1 MAKNKKIYKVGNRY
15 VVKQNGKVTIV
26 KKKKLTEAAKDKNTS
41 KQKTETIPQEIAVS
55 ETLNEN
61 LETQPTTTNQSTIK
75 IDKKLFIILPILSC
89 LVVAIIITVSLI
101 STAIKKPT
109 DLKLIDETLTWT
121 AIDDVNYYVL
131 DINGT
136 EYISETNSFD
146 VSSLYP
152 NTYKAKVRAV
162 KNNRQSRFSSVLK
175 FEIIKPI
182 LEVTSNN
189 ESRFVKAYDGTSIY
203 DGTLQLGEH
212 YYIES
217 SQLKY
222 GSDVDLDITEV
233 IFNCK
238 NVQSANKITVRYA
251 GLKGESAKYYSIA
264 PGTLIFDARI
274 EPKQVQVSP
283 NNFVKQFADTD
294 NLYDEI
300 IDEELNESV
309 SLTYTRETGEY
320 LGSYDIL
327 GAISS
332 NPNYTI
338 TLVDGSGKDKFEII
352 PRVINV
358 VGSADATVR
367 KIYDGTERMNVSE
380 LNSDIYVIENIVS
393 GYNVDIILEQALF
406 NSANV
411 TEAEKLTVY
420 FSGTLIDPYGVYKT
434 LKSSFEVSGVIEP
447 KKVKIVPNQF
457 KKQFGNEDEL
467 CQEYFD
473 EETNQTVTL
482 TFERNAGENIGKYN
496 IIAAKSSSANF
507 TFELIDNTGHNK
519 FEIEKRSLTVLPTD
533 AILQK
538 AYDGILNFDGDV
550 IKNVHYVLVGE
561 LNDYPVDIQIL
572 SALYDFATVSNAN
585 KVNIEISELLN
596 DPNNV
601 YKITSRSIVL
611 NACITKKLIYIEPD
625 FYSKQYGDADVLTAE
640 YFDSETDT
648 NIEITYSRTS
658 GEIVGHYDI
667 ISAFSGNENFEFEV
681 LYGNSKFEILKR
693 QISVS
698 ALDNKLSKPFD
709 NNANCDLVIEK
720 GLHYKFENILEEE
733 EPEITF
739 ISYFNLPD
747 VNASYIILSDIILT
761 KFYDRYELA
770 LNTINIPA
778 EIKAKVVVVEPQ
790 YFTAQFGEVEFLRQS
805 YTDVELDI
813 SFIVIFNREEGDG
826 VGSYDI
832 VSAVASNQNYLVEVI
847 NGEDKYLISPRVL
860 KVDKVEGTIFNKIYD
875 GTTDCTLP
883 IIQGVHYNLE
893 NLTGGRSVSLNII
906 EKVFDSKN
914 VAEVTKVIVRYA
926 AVLDGADAEQFVTV
940 GGTMEFDAVI
950 LPQPVDVIP
959 EVFNKD
965 YLSDFELRQKVLD
978 PISGDIF
985 TVSFLTT
992 AGADHILTECGIYD
1006 IIDVYS
1012 EDPNHTAK
1020 LVNGT
1025 GAEKFIINRINLTI
1039 NANNRNTVY
1048 NAQGQGINPPS
1059 STPDRQLSVKYKIT
1073 ADSEEPFGSELPVN
1087 AGTYTARIIFE
1098 GDKNYLPQYIDRIL
1112 FIDRAESVI
1121 TNTTPSDYIYDG
1133 TIKPLT
1139 ATLNHSEAPLA
1150 FSRNDYI
1157 DAGTYN
1163 YILISVPQTTNY
1175 KAASIIVSLT
1185 IARCIVSNEDINYP
1199 MASPITYGQYLYS
1212 SEFSGGSTLGDF
1224 SWSEPNIIP
1233 LVADTEFLVIF
1244 TPYDL
1249 INYDWTDVDM
1259 QRYVEIRVNKFVVL
1273 DLTLP
1278 TATGVVYTN
1287 ALSTSQLIGTC
1298 EYGTFTWENGD
1309 LIPLASGYYNAVFE
1323 PYDEENYDFSNISR
1337 VQQIYVV
1344 VSFRTYFES
1353 NGGSRVETMIV
1364 NVIQF
1369 EPFTYRE
1376 GYVFDG
1382 WYYDETLMRK
1392 AEFPLQITED
1402 TVLYAGWYSEGLIF
1416 LNRGN
1421 HYSVMLDALTIETS
1435 IFIPSEYKGLPV
1447 TSIENEGFI
1456 NCTALEVVVI
1466 PSTVVSIGHRAF
1478 VGCVNLAFVQI
1489 MNDIKNIAFGIDW
1502 IETGYIY
1509 GTDLLFNAEPCPDCD
1524 GTQEFHQSACE
1535 HFDELLLKYNDI
1547 YLYKENYE
1555 TLTKYY

>member
-41 KQKTETIPQEIAVS
+41 KQKAETIPQEIAVS
-55 ETLNEN
+55 ESLNEN
-61 LETQPTTTNQSTIK
+61 LETQSTPTNQPTIK
-75 IDKKLFIILPILSC
+75 INKKFLYNIILPILFC
-89 LVVAIIITVSLI
+89 LVIAIIITVSLI
-101 STAIKKPT
+101 STTIKKPT
-109 DLKLIDETLTWT
+109 DLRLINETLTWT
-121 AIDDVNYYVL
+121 AIEDVNYYVL

-136 EYISETNSFD
+136 EYVSETNSFD

-175 FEIIKPI
+175 FEILKPI

-189 ESRFVKAYDGTSIY
+189 ESRFVKAYDGTTIY
-203 DGTLQLGEH
+203 NGTIQLGEH

-217 SQLKY
+217 SQLRY

-233 IFNCK
+233 MFNSK
-238 NVQSANKITVRYA
+238 NVQSANKVTVRYS

-274 EPKQVQVSP
+274 EPKKVQVTP

-300 IDEELNESV
+300 IDEELNERV
-309 SLTYTRETGEY
+309 ALTYTREPGEY
-320 LGSYDIL
+320 IGSYDIL

-332 NPNYTI
+332 DPNYTI
-338 TLVDGSGKDKFEII
+338 LLVDGSGKDKFEII

-358 VGSADATVR
+358 VGNANVTVR
-367 KIYDGTERMNVSE
+367 KTYDGTEQMNVSE

-393 GYNVDIILEQALF
+393 GYNVDIILERALF

-420 FSGTLIDPYGVYKT
+420 FSGVLIDPNGVYKT
-434 LKSSFEVSGVIEP
+434 LKSSFEVLGVIEP

-457 KKQFGNEDEL
+457 KKQFGNDDEL

-473 EETNQTVTL
+473 EETKQTVTL
-482 TFERNAGENIGKYN
+482 TFERNAGENIGRYD

-507 TFELIDNTGHNK
+507 TFELIENTGNNK

-538 AYDGILNFDGDV
+538 AYDGILNFDGDI

-561 LNDYPVDIQIL
+561 LNGYPVDIQIL
-572 SALYDFATVSNAN
+572 SAMYDYATISNAN

-625 FYSKQYGDADVLTAE
+625 FYCKQYGDADVLTAE

-658 GEIVGHYDI
+658 GEIVGQYDI
-667 ISAFSGNENFEFEV
+667 ISAFSENENYEFEV
-681 LYGNSKFEILKR
+681 LYGNNKFEILKR
-693 QISVS
+693 QISVF
-698 ALDNKLSKPFD
+698 ALDNNLSKTFD

-720 GLHYKFENILEEE
+720 GLHYKFENTLVDE

-747 VNASYIILSDIILT
+747 VNASYIILSDIALT

-778 EIKAKVVVVEPQ
+778 AIKAKVVVVEPQ
-790 YFTAQFGEVEFLRQS
+790 YFTSQFGEVEFMRQS
-805 YTDVELDI
+805 YTDTELDI
-813 SFIVIFNREEGDG
+813 SFTVIFNREEGDE

-832 VSAVASNQNYLVEVI
+832 VSAVASNQNYFVEVI

-893 NLTGGRSVSLNII
+893 NLIGGRSVSLNII

-914 VAEVTKVIVRYA
+914 VAEATKVIVRYA

-950 LPQPVDVIP
+950 LPQTVEVIP
-959 EVFNKD
+959 EVFTKD
-965 YLSDFELRQKVLD
+965 YLSDFELKQNVLD

-985 TVSFLTT
+985 TVSFITS
-992 AGADHILTECGIYD
+992 AGIDHLLTECGVYD
-1006 IIDVYS
+1006 IIDVFS

-1025 GAEKFIINRINLTI
+1025 GTEKFIINRINLII
-1039 NANNRNTVY
+1039 NASDRNTVY
-1048 NAQGQGINPPS
+1048 NRQGQRINLPNSIPE
-1059 STPDRQLSVKYKIT
+1059 RELSVIYK
-1073 ADSEEPFGSELPVN
+1073 ASNVSDDNFSEEAPIN
-1087 AGTYTARIIFE
+1087 AGTYVARVIFE
-1098 GDKNYLPQYIDRIL
+1098 GDRNYLPQYVDRTL
-1112 FIDRAESVI
+1112 FIERAESVI
-1121 TNTTPSDYIYDG
+1121 VNTTPKDYIYDG

-1139 ATLNHSEAPLA
+1139 ATLNHSETALIY
-1150 FSRNDYI
+1150 SRNDYI
-1157 DAGTYN
+1157 NAGTYN
-1163 YILISVPQTTNY
+1163 VLISVPQTTNY
-1175 KAASIIVSLT
+1175 KAASIAVSFT
-1185 IARCIVSNEDINYP
+1185 IARCVVQNEDIEYP
-1199 MASPITYGQYLYS
+1199 KASPITYGQHLYS
-1212 SEFSGGSTLGDF
+1212 AEFLGGSNLGTF
-1224 SWSEPNIIP
+1224 SWAEPNKIP
-1233 LVADTEFLVIF
+1233 IVADTEFLVIF

-1249 INYDWTDVDM
+1249 ANYDWTDVEM
-1259 QRYVEIRVNKFVVL
+1259 QRYVEITVNKYVVL

-1278 TATGVVYTN
+1278 TATGVVHTN
-1287 ALSTSQLIGTC
+1287 PLSTSQLVGNC
-1298 EYGTFTWENGD
+1298 EYGTFAWENGD
-1309 LIPLASGYYNAVFE
+1309 LIPTGSGYFNIVFT
-1323 PYDEENYDFSNISR
+1323 PYDEENYDFSKISR
-1337 VQQIYVV
+1337 ICQVYVI
-1344 VSFRTYFES
+1344 VSFRLYFET
-1353 NGGSRVETMIV
+1353 NGGSEIDYMITSE
-1364 NVIQF
+1364 ITSA
-1369 EPFTYRE
+1369 PFTFRE
-1376 GYVFDG
+1376 GYVFEG
-1382 WYYDETLMRK
+1382 WYLDETLIQK
-1392 AEFPLQITED
+1392 AEFPLKITAN
-1402 TVLYAGWYSEGLIF
+1402 TILYASWYSEGLIF
-1416 LNRGN
+1416 IKHNN
-1421 HYSVMLDALTIETS
+1421 YYSVKLDAATVES
-1435 IFIPSEYKGLPV
+1435 CVFIPSAYKGLPV
-1447 TSIENEGFI
+1447 TAIESEGFK
-1456 NCTALEVVVI
+1456 NCAALEVVVI
-1466 PSTVVSIGHRAF
+1466 PATVTSIGHRAF
-1478 VGCVNLAFVQI
+1478 VDCFNLMFVQI
-1489 MNDIKNIAFGIDW
+1489 MGDIEDIDFGIDW
-1502 IETGYIY
+1502 IKTGYAY
-1509 GTDLLFNAEPCPDCD
+1509 GTDVYFNAQPCPDCD
-1524 GTQEFHQSACE
+1524 GTSDFHQVGCE
-1535 HFDELLLKYNDI
+1535 HY
-1547 YLYKENYE
+1547 ENYI
-1555 TLTKYY
+1555 

>member
-1 MAKNKKIYKVGNRY
+1 MAKNKKVYKVGNRY

-26 KKKKLTEAAKDKNTS
+26 KKKKLTEAANDKNTS
-41 KQKTETIPQEIAVS
+41 KQNTEIISQEIAVS
-55 ETLNEN
+55 KSLNEN
-61 LETQPTTTNQSTIK
+61 LETQPTPINQSTIK
-75 IDKKLFIILPILSC
+75 IDKKLLYSIILPILSC
-89 LVVAIIITVSLI
+89 LVIAIIITVSLI

-121 AIDDVNYYVL
+121 AIDDVKYYVL

-162 KNNRQSRFSSVLK
+162 KNYRQSRFSSVLK
-175 FEIIKPI
+175 FEILKPI

-189 ESRFVKAYDGTSIY
+189 GSRFVKAYDGTSIY
-203 DGTLQLGEH
+203 YGTLQLGEH

-233 IFNCK
+233 IFNSK
-238 NVQSANKITVRYA
+238 NVQSANKVTVIYA
-251 GLKGESAKYYSIA
+251 GLKGESAKYYSLA

-300 IDEELNESV
+300 IDKELNESV
-309 SLTYTRETGEY
+309 SLTYTRETGEN

-338 TLVDGSGKDKFEII
+338 SLVDGSGKDKFEII

-358 VGSADATVR
+358 VGSANATVR
-367 KIYDGTERMNVSE
+367 KKYDGTKQINLSE

-411 TEAEKLTVY
+411 TEAEKLTIY

-507 TFELIDNTGHNK
+507 TFELIDNTGNNK

-538 AYDGILNFDGDV
+538 AYDGILNFDGNI

-561 LNDYPVDIQIL
+561 LNGYPVDIQIL

-585 KVNIEISELLN
+585 KVNIEISELPN

-601 YKITSRSIVL
+601 YKITTRSIVL

-648 NIEITYSRTS
+648 NIEITYSRTG
-658 GEIVGHYDI
+658 GEVVGHYDI
-667 ISAFSGNENFEFEV
+667 ISAFSGNENFKFEV

-698 ALDNKLSKPFD
+698 ALDNNLSKTFD
-709 NNANCDLVIEK
+709 NNTNCDLVIEK
-720 GLHYKFENILEEE
+720 GLHYKFENILEDE

-747 VNASYIILSDIILT
+747 VNASYIILSDITLT
-761 KFYDRYELA
+761 NFYDRYELA

-790 YFTAQFGEVEFLRQS
+790 YFTAQFGEVEFLRQG
-805 YTDVELDI
+805 YTDTELDI
-813 SFIVIFNREEGDG
+813 SFTVIFNREEGDS

-832 VSAVASNQNYLVEVI
+832 VSAIASNQNYLVEVI

-893 NLTGGRSVSLNII
+893 NLIGGRSVSLNII

-914 VAEVTKVIVRYA
+914 VAEATKVIVRYA

-950 LPQPVDVIP
+950 LPQPVEVVP

-965 YLSDFELRQKVLD
+965 YLSDYELRQKVLD

-992 AGADHILTECGIYD
+992 AGTDHILTECGIYD

-1025 GAEKFIINRINLTI
+1025 GTEKFIINRINLTI
-1039 NANNRNTVY
+1039 NASDRNTVY
-1048 NAQGQGINPPS
+1048 NRQGQRINLPNSIPE
-1059 STPDRQLSVKYKIT
+1059 RELSVIYKVST
-1073 ADSEEPFGSELPVN
+1073 ESDNNFSEEPPIN
-1087 AGTYTARIIFE
+1087 AGTYVARVVFE
-1098 GDKNYLPQYIDRIL
+1098 GDRNYLPQYVDRTL
-1112 FIDRAESVI
+1112 FIERAESII
-1121 TNTTPSDYIYDG
+1121 TNTTPKDYIYDG

-1139 ATLNHSEAPLA
+1139 ATLNHSETALIY
-1150 FSRNDYI
+1150 SRNDYI
-1157 DAGTYN
+1157 NAGTYN
-1163 YILISVPQTTNY
+1163 VLISVPQTTNY
-1175 KAASIIVSLT
+1175 KAASIAVSFT
-1185 IARCIVSNEDINYP
+1185 IARCVIKNEDIEYP
-1199 MASPITYGQYLYS
+1199 TASSITYGQYLYS
-1212 SEFSGGSTLGDF
+1212 SEFLGGSDLGAF
-1224 SWSEPNIIP
+1224 SWAEPNQMPI
-1233 LVADTEFLVIF
+1233 VADTEFLVIF

-1249 INYDWTDVDM
+1249 ENYDWTDVEM
-1259 QRYVEIRVNKFVVL
+1259 QRYVEITVDKFVVL
-1273 DLTLP
+1273 ELTLP

-1287 ALSTSQLIGTC
+1287 SLSTSQLVGTC
-1298 EYGTFTWENGD
+1298 EYGTFAWENGN
-1309 LIPLASGYYNAVFE
+1309 LIPPASGYYNIVFE

-1337 VQQIYVV
+1337 IQQIYVV

-1353 NGGSRVETMIV
+1353 NGGSQVETMIV
-1364 NVIQF
+1364 NVIES

-1382 WYYDETLMRK
+1382 WYYDNTLMHK
-1392 AEFPLQITED
+1392 AQFPLTVTQDIT
-1402 TVLYAGWYSEGLIF
+1402 LYAGWYSEGLIF
-1416 LNRGN
+1416 LLRND
-1421 HYSVMLDALTIETS
+1421 HYTVMLDALTIETS
-1435 IFIPSEYKGLPV
+1435 IFIPPEYKGLPV
-1447 TSIENEGFI
+1447 TAIENEGFI

-1466 PSTVVSIGHRAF
+1466 PATVTSIGHRAF
-1478 VGCVNLAFVQI
+1478 VGCVNLAFIQI
-1489 MNDIKNIAFGIDW
+1489 MSDISEVQFGIDW
-1502 IETGYIY
+1502 VETGYRN
-1509 GTDLLFNAEPCPDCD
+1509 GTDVLFNAESCPDCE
-1524 GTQEFHQSACE
+1524 GTFEFHQSACE
-1535 HFDELLLKYNDI
+1535 HYNEDFFLEKYVFS
-1547 YLYKENYE
+1547 KEV
-1555 TLTKYY
+1555 L